1 MPALQLTVLLPGS
14 GMAFIGFAALFL
26 EPLGMLNLESYGFYA
41 SRGFSAFSKLSMN
54 GGQKI
59 RWFW

>member
-26 EPLGMLNLESYGFYA
+26 KPLGMLNLESYGFYA

-54 GGQKI
+54 GG
-59 RWFW
+59 